1 VSKLI
6 EVYDPPM
13 CCSTGVCGPSPDPK
27 LIAFHETVLRLEAE
41 GVTVKRYMLTAQ
53 PAEFMKQ
60 PEVVALMR
68 SPEGTGALPVTI
80 VEGKVFRKGA
90 YPKYEELK
98 AAAD

>member
-1 VSKLI
+1 MSRLI

-27 LIAFHETVLRLEAE
+27 LIAFHETVLALEAE

-60 PEVVALMR
+60 SEVVALLR
-68 SPEGTGALPVTI
+68 SPEGVGALPVTL
-80 VEGKVFRKGA
+80 VDGKLFRKGA
-90 YPKYEELK
+90 YPTYAEL
-98 AAAD
+98 AAEVR